1 MPSTPPEAELIAEAL
16 TTGNSSK
23 LSTSSMQY
31 LLQTA
36 AQGVQQV
43 RQKQQA
49 LVASLLDDGTAAPLD
64 FTTNSQSVRPLT
76 AMAASPLLV
85 SNSGNVLASISTAAG
100 GRAIGYG
107 KDLLGQLATA
117 SGGNQAQLPLF
128 TRSFTWLVTGQAQGA
143 LPAPV
148 RVATQNYD
156 FNTVAKFVARL
167 GGKAQDLKCNLADP
181 ANTCWQN
188 ADIMVF
194 GQGTPAAGGLTDLVS
209 GYLQSGK
216 NVIYLHS
223 NWGGGAGD
231 SQVLQAM
238 GMRLGDYP
246 GNYFAPA
253 DGVQIG
259 SGRTAAQ
266 QRQAADRLG
275 GHDAALNQ
283 LLNGGSVNFATDT
296 TLVGYLDG
304 IRSDLTSMESQGVNM
319 FSDAYLQKPYM
330 DAHRRLVLWADLY
343 RRQVDYASV
352 KRSDANGFYRTL
364 AADSLSYA
372 VRPAEAVPK
381 NFGDWMPVAS
391 PNLQPIDAWETLEV
405 TIAQGGG
412 RTAIGR
418 GAIPGKAVQVEI
430 ADAAG
435 AGLAVR
441 VGQIRT
447 RGNPLAQENY
457 TRPRFPDGHQAA
469 LRAGK
474 TLQFVSAWGGPL
486 FLDYSGATPGTV
498 VKLRVR
504 GSVKYAHFD
513 FTRTPSQTEIDE
525 AAQAL
530 KRADFG
536 WQTAKM
542 VGGEV
547 QQTIGFAKGAIG
559 NRTPEEYVQ
568 LRLKGMIFDSNHIA
582 NGYNNIAPSANVSN
596 VCASLGWDCTSNVHR
611 APGVQ
616 HFVGWLAACGFLCS
630 GNPSDGAAGLNPGW
644 GWWHELGH
652 NTVPRHMT
660 LVFNDAQGRQQGCA
674 VECNNNILANASA
687 LRQYAMTNGA
697 ENNNGGSIEHKRLYQ
712 DIAAA
717 RATGKTGEDLRLDM
731 FNRFWVGSNQNDQAM
746 RAVHFQL
753 AFLYTRERLGQAKP
767 LPADVL
773 DFLGLLGRGNRL
785 VDQTWSVQ
793 NKASLGMGRFSTKTI
808 SNHELLYVLSS
819 RIIGRDVRKLFT
831 IYGIPLGADALGSI
845 QDLGLPVL
853 DESFYAM
860 VPGKG
865 NELAL
870 GQWLNL
876 GGTTPAYPY

>member
-1 MPSTPPEAELIAEAL
+1 MTLPAPTEADLIAEAL
-16 TTGNSSK
+16 ATGNSSR
-23 LSTSSMQY
+23 LSAGSAPY

-36 AQGVQQV
+36 AQGVQQA

-49 LVASLLDDGTAAPLD
+49 VIASLLDDATTAPLD
-64 FTTNSQSVRPLT
+64 FTTNSQGLRPLMAT
-76 AMAASPLLV
+76 AASPLLV
-85 SNSGNVLASISTAAG
+85 SNNGNVLASISIAAE

-128 TRSFTWLVTGQAQGA
+128 TRGFTWLVTGQARGA
-143 LPAPV
+143 LPATV

-156 FNTVAKFVARL
+156 FKQVASFVARL
-167 GGKAQDLKCNLADP
+167 GGKAEDLKCNLANP

-194 GQGTPAAGGLTDLVS
+194 GQGTPASGGLTDLVS

-216 NVIYLHS
+216 SVLYLHN
-223 NWGGGAGD
+223 NWNGAAGD

-259 SGRTAAQ
+259 RTCTAAQ
-266 QRQAADRLG
+266 QRQATDRLAN
-275 GHDAALNQ
+275 HDAALSQ
-283 LLNGGSVNFATDT
+283 LLSGGSVNFATDT

-304 IRSDLTSMESQGVNM
+304 IRADLTALEGQGVNL
-319 FSDAYLQKPYM
+319 FSDSYLQKPYM

-343 RRQVDYASV
+343 RRQVDYAAV
-352 KRSDANGFYRTL
+352 RRSDASGFYRTL

-381 NFGDWMPVAS
+381 NFGDWMPAAS

-418 GAIPGKAVQVEI
+418 GAIPGKAVLVEI

-435 AGLAVR
+435 AAGLAVR

-447 RGNPLAQENY
+447 RGNPLNQENY
-457 TRPRFPDGHQAA
+457 TRPRLPDGHQAA
-469 LRAGK
+469 LTAGK

-486 FLDYSGATPGTV
+486 FLDYSGATPGSV
-498 VKLRVR
+498 VTLRVR
-504 GSVKYAHFD
+504 GGVKYAHFD
-513 FTRTPSQTEIDE
+513 FTRNPGQAEIDE
-525 AAQAL
+525 AVQAL

-536 WQTAKM
+536 WQTSKM

-547 QQTIGFAKGAIG
+547 QQTIAYAKSAIG
-559 NRTPEEYVQ
+559 NLDPKVYVVD
-568 LRLKGMIFDSNHIA
+568 RLKGMIFDSNHIA
-582 NGYNNIAPSANVSN
+582 NGYNNVAPSATVAN
-596 VCASLGWDCTSNVHR
+596 VCANLGWDCTSNVHR

-630 GNPSDGAAGLNPGW
+630 GNPSDGSAGLGPGW

-660 LVFNDAQGRQQGCA
+660 LLTEGGGGCP

-687 LRQYAMTNGA
+687 LRQFAITKGA
-697 ENNNGGSIEHKRLYQ
+697 ENNNGGSINHQKLYQ

-717 RATGKTGEDLRLDM
+717 RATAKGGEELRLDM
-731 FNRFWVGSNQNDQAM
+731 YNRFWVGPNRLHDAM
-746 RAVHFQL
+746 RSVHFQL
-753 AFLYTRERLGQAKP
+753 AFLYTRERLGQGQP
-767 LPADVL
+767 QSADVL

-785 VDQTWSVQ
+785 VDQTWSAQ
-793 NKASLGMGRFSTKTI
+793 NKAALGMGRFTSKII
-808 SNHELLYVLSS
+808 SNHELLYVLAS
-819 RIIGRDVRKLFT
+819 RIIGRDVSKLFAM
-831 IYGIPLGADALGSI
+831 YGIPLGADALGSI

-853 DESFYAM
+853 AESFYAM

-876 GGTTPAYPY
+876 SSATPAYPY